1 MSFIFGSK
9 TKAQEL
15 LFLLQDVKEIVRQ
28 GFYESELPA
37 VETFCQ
43 EHNLYCIK
51 SKFKV
56 LFADE
61 EKYSNKGFRIPET
74 DSRPGMY
81 FVYISKDEQKA
92 WLAAYYELM
101 NSDKELGLLLGY
113 PSCCVDFFC
122 RNFNKRDP
130 GFNKNN
136 ASFNKNNT
144 NFNKNGAGFN
154 KNNTNLQLPPK
165 NLFTNLTKR
174 EQDLVLISHFPCS
187 SDCPKS
193 IELAKKHLQVIYAV
207 DKERAREL
215 TTRLKVD

>member
-1 MSFIFGSK
+1 MLKKMSFTFGSK

-15 LFLLQDVKEIVRQ
+15 LFLLQGVKEVVRQ
-28 GFYESELPA
+28 GFYQRELLA
-37 VETFCQ
+37 VEKFCQ
-43 EHNLYCIK
+43 KHNLYCIK

-61 EKYSNKGFRIPET
+61 EKYSNKGLRIPET
-74 DSRPGMY
+74 DPRQGMY

-101 NSDKELGLLLGY
+101 NNHRDLGLLLGY

-122 RNFNKRDP
+122 HK
-130 GFNKNN
+130 FNKNRP
-136 ASFNKNNT
+136 SFNTNNNT
-144 NFNKNGAGFN
+144 NNTDLQNKI
-154 KNNTNLQLPPK
+154 NLQLPPK
-165 NLFTNLTKR
+165 NHFTNLTKR

-193 IELAKKHLQVIYAV
+193 IELAKQHLQVIYAV
-207 DKERAREL
+207 DKDRAREL
-215 TTRLKVD
+215 TAGLKVDNRVN